1 MAYLL
6 ILLAPVLHEAGHFLA
21 ALAFG
26 HRIRFR
32 FEWKIVPR
40 FVWDMPDMEAWKQK
54 VVAVA
59 GFGLEL
65 AMMPLFGWPYAAFAV
80 VHLFS
85 YNLYAGESSDFRWL
99 GL

>member
-6 ILLAPVLHEAGHFLA
+6 APVIHELGHFLA

-26 HRIRFR
+26 HRLRFQ
-32 FEWKIVPR
+32 FEWNTVPR
-40 FVWDMPDMEAWKQK
+40 FVWAMPEMESWKQK

-65 AMMPLFGWPYAAFAV
+65 GMIPVFGKYYAAFAV
-80 VHLFS
+80 AHFAA
-85 YNLYAGESSDFRWL
+85 YKFYAGEYSDFKWI